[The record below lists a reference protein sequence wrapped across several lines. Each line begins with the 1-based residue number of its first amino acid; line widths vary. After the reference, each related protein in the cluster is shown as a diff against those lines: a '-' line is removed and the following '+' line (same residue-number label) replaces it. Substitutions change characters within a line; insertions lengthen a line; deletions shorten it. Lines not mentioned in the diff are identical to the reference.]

1 MTSNTRFGLVVVAAF
16 SGGVFGAWLF
26 APHTADAAATPQAAT
41 GPQSASGQPTASQA
55 ITATA
60 NLPTIIN
67 VPPQGLIFRGSSGR
81 TLARI
86 DEVQNGANFDG
97 KLTLPETDGAGKEV
111 AGKKG
116 TLTYGRLSLEAS
128 ADSKSDLSLAGLTLK
143 GKGYGGIPAN
153 VSAPSTA
160 TLTSGSMMLDAD
172 GNKTILGVNYVSA
185 RTASAAKMFTSAG
198 VATPPF

>member
-1 MTSNTRFGLVVVAAF
+1 MASNTRFGLVVLAAF
-16 SGGVFGAWLF
+16 SGGVFGSWLF
-26 APHTADAAATPQAAT
+26 APHTADAAAAAQAAT

-97 KLTLPETDGAGKEV
+97 KLTLPETDGAG
-111 AGKKG
+111 
-116 TLTYGRLSLEAS
+116 
-128 ADSKSDLSLAGLTLK
+128 
-143 GKGYGGIPAN
+143 
-153 VSAPSTA
+153 
-160 TLTSGSMMLDAD
+160 
-172 GNKTILGVNYVSA
+172 